1 MQIVVKV
8 KYECITDHKTNRLQ
22 SLVKKYN
29 SLSTGN
35 QFLDNGKIALIVA
48 PALKEARA
56 ALSFTSRRVTAKYNH
71 QQKVTH
77 HHKYIDATLIRH
89 QNKKKE

>member
-1 MQIVVKV
+1 MYHRPQNKSPA
-8 KYECITDHKTNRLQ
+8 K
-22 SLVKKYN
+22 SSKKYN

-35 QFLDNGKIALIVA
+35 RFLDNGKITLIVA

-89 QNKKKE
+89 QNKTKKNNSFLHIL